1 MPLIQLDTSCD
12 LSNPE
17 KRMTIAKEISR
28 LAANCIGKPEQYVMT
43 CVRDNVVMTMS
54 GTDAPAAL
62 VSVKSIGG
70 LSREVNKKLSAEIC
84 QMLKKELGI
93 AGDRIYLTFEEL
105 PGTHWGWNAN
115 TFG

>member
-1 MPLIQLDTSCD
+1 MPLIRLFTSCD
-12 LSNPE
+12 ISTQEERETL
-17 KRMTIAKEISR
+17 AKKLSR
-28 LAANCIGKPEQYVMT
+28 LAAACIGKPEQYVMT

>member
-12 LSNPE
+12 LSNSE
-17 KRMTIAKEISR
+17 KHKTIAKEISR
-28 LAANCIGKPEQYVMT
+28 LAAACIGKPEQYVMV

-84 QMLKKELGI
+84 QTLQKELCI
-93 AGDRIYLTFEEL
+93 AGNRIYLTFEEL
-105 PGTHWGWNAN
+105 PPTHWGWNAN